1 MSFNGPGTDFESL
14 MRPSA
19 PDPPD
24 PQKPKKE
31 PDTSFQAL
39 KASLT
44 DEPRGYQPRTNTD
57 LLIDAVIPAL
67 ILLMVWSLVFFLLDV
82 RFIFDETNDQ
92 SLRMFGFSLILGVVG
107 INRLLATDGSEEPLL
122 YIGLFGVVT
131 FLGSLVLTSGYD
143 TGPIGGISGY
153 RLNAWGATFFNLTL
167 VGFLWWMTNRLMHE
181 CCIDENRSAGDI
193 GILTGTLRNFRA
205 AVKHDAGAQV
215 VREKRKKQQDRIFEM
230 NEMEAFDPMEWKPP
244 DPQASSFAP
253 PAQRLAKRHPGI
265 SIFYFS
271 VPVLAIFAL
280 GLPVLMQGGP
290 AWVRT
295 GHVYVALVTFAALS
309 LLLLTS
315 LGGLREYFRSR
326 RVHFPP
332 GIVYFWLG
340 LGGVMIFM
348 VMFGAVA
355 LPLPGMPPMAQIT
368 EHKYDYFSRD
378 TTFRLMSP
386 AAAAAEAVEQ
396 SNIIETVGRVVLVVF
411 AVFLA
416 YAALRGIGG
425 IAALIGRN
433 RDLFPTFVIRFFQR
447 LDAWLE
453 RVLKLPALPGFTRTP
468 RISPEIATSV
478 RHHSPLSGEGD
489 DTRANLE
496 YKIAASYEALCALAL
511 DLGVPRRPGQTPYEF
526 IQAFP
531 KALKPIEEEAY
542 ELTHLYVRAAYS
554 TEPLDDHTL
563 DRLRK
568 FWIRYERLRNKI
580 VR

>member
-19 PDPPD
+19 PEPPQG
-24 PQKPKKE
+24 PKQKKE

-44 DEPRGYQPRTNTD
+44 DGPRVYQPRNNTD
-57 LLIDAVIPAL
+57 LLIDAAVPAMIL
-67 ILLMVWSLVFFLLDV
+67 IMVWSLVFFLLDV

-92 SLRMFGFSLILGVVG
+92 SLRIFGFSLILGVVG

-122 YIGLFGVVT
+122 YIGLFGMVT
-131 FLGSLVLTSGYD
+131 FVGSLALTSGYD
-143 TGPIGGISGY
+143 TGPIGGVVGY
-153 RLNAWGATFFNLTL
+153 RLNAWGAAFFNLTL

-205 AVKHDAGAQV
+205 AARHDTVAKV
-215 VREKRKKQQDRIFEM
+215 TREKRKKDKEEIFPM
-230 NEMEAFDPMEWKPP
+230 NELEAFDPMEWKPAESGP
-244 DPQASSFAP
+244 SAFAA
-253 PAQRLAKRHPGI
+253 PAQRLARHHPGI

-290 AWVRT
+290 DWVRT

-332 GIVYFWLG
+332 GIVFFWLG

-348 VMFGAVA
+348 VMFGAFA
-355 LPLPGMPPMAQIT
+355 LPLPDMPPMATIA
-368 EHKYDYFSRD
+368 EHKYDYFSRG
-378 TTFRLMSP
+378 TTFRLLSP
-386 AAAAAEAVEQ
+386 ATAAAEAVEQ
-396 SNIIETVGRVVLVVF
+396 SNIIKNVGYIVLGVF
-411 AVFLA
+411 GLFLA
-416 YAALRGIGG
+416 YAALRSAGG
-425 IAALIGRN
+425 LAALIGRN
-433 RDLFPTFVIRFFQR
+433 RDLFPSFVIRFFR
-447 LDAWLE
+447 WFDAWLE
-453 RVLKLPALPGFTRTP
+453 RVLKLPELPGFSRTP
-468 RISPEIATSV
+468 RISPQIALSI
-478 RHHSPLSGEGD
+478 HHRNPLSGEAS

-496 YKIAASYEALCALAL
+496 QKIAASYEALCALAL
-511 DLGVPRRPGQTPYEF
+511 DLGVPRLPGQTPYEF

-554 TEPLDDHTL
+554 NESLDDRTP